1 MVSFSIPRSVRSLY
15 RTSMGYHAVQTHYN
29 RMLARYP
36 VPYESRFVS
45 TRYGETHVVVSGSH
59 PAPPVI
65 LLHGLGVHAMM
76 WQPNITALSR
86 HFRVHAVDVIGD
98 GGRSEAARPSML
110 DASYAHWLADVLDA
124 LALEQA
130 YIAGMS
136 LGGWL
141 ALNTALHY
149 PRRVSGLYLVA
160 PAGLVT
166 LNTSLLMQ
174 WIFSIMPASRS
185 NGFDT
190 ATLLAKLTGGTDS
203 DLAMMIHLSTEHHI
217 PKRVPPVPI
226 FSGDALATIT
236 APTTIIVGTADEMFN
251 AGAISR
257 RAGNLPQLNNVYI
270 VDGAG
275 HGISATHTDEIT
287 DHMIQL
293 WSA

>member
-15 RTSMGYHAVQTHYN
+15 RSDAGYHAVQTHYN

-45 TRYGETHVVVSGSH
+45 TRYGDTHVIISGAQT
-59 PAPPVI
+59 APPVV
-65 LLHGLGVHAMM
+65 LVHGLGVHAMM
-76 WQPNITALSR
+76 WQPNIAALSR
-86 HFRVHAVDVIGD
+86 HFRVYALDVIGD

-110 DASYAHWLADVLDA
+110 DASYAHWLADVLDV
-124 LALEQA
+124 LRLPQA
-130 YIAGMS
+130 YLAGMS

-141 ALNTALHY
+141 ALNTALYY
-149 PRRVSGLYLVA
+149 PQRVCGLYLVA

-174 WIFSIMPASRS
+174 WLFSIMPTSRL
-185 NGFDT
+185 NGLDT
-190 ATLLAKLTGGTDS
+190 ATLLAKLTGTIDN
-203 DLAMMIHLSTEHHI
+203 DLSTMVQLATAHHI

-226 FSGDALATIT
+226 FSGDALAQIQVPVTIV
-236 APTTIIVGTADEMFN
+236 VGTADEMFS
-251 AGAISR
+251 AARIHQ
-257 RAGNLPQLNNVYI
+257 RAGNLPAIQNVYI

-275 HGISATHTDEIT
+275 HGINATHADEVAN
-287 DHMIQL
+287 HMIEQ